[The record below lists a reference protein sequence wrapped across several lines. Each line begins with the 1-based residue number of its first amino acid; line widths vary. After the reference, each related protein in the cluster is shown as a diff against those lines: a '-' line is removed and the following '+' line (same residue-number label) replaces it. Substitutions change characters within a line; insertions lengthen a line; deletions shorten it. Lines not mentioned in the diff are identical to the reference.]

1 MMELVGE
8 RLRFL
13 REKAHLSQAKLA
25 ELLGTHQSAVNRYE
39 HGQSAVPFSLLRN
52 YADYFDVSLDYIFGR
67 TDHPQGKLY
76 EYKPNF
82 SNSPEMQKFVEM
94 CFEPGSAMNEK
105 LKQAGQFN
113 VGWKEI
119 NALRMVDNTLS
130 WRHWLVRDDTAQDF
144 RQCIFHLVQALIA
157 ETGGK

>member
-1 MMELVGE
+1 
-8 RLRFL
+8 
-13 REKAHLSQAKLA
+13 
-25 ELLGTHQSAVNRYE
+25 
-39 HGQSAVPFSLLRN
+39 
-52 YADYFDVSLDYIFGR
+52 
-67 TDHPQGKLY
+67 
-76 EYKPNF
+76 
-82 SNSPEMQKFVEM
+82 
-94 CFEPGSAMNEK
+94 MNEK

-144 RQCIFHLVQALIA
+144 RQCIFHLVQVLIA